1 MVEVYRRRLAAM
13 AYQLA
18 RDDPELVLEFIEKM
32 KSSGEI
38 ESDELLHIERIA
50 RKWVTIAQENQRKG
64 RR

>member
-1 MVEVYRRRLAAM
+1 M
-13 AYQLA
+13 AYQFA
-18 RDDPELVLEFIEKM
+18 REGPELVLEFIERM
-32 KSSGEI
+32 KNAGEL

>member
-1 MVEVYRRRLAAM
+1 M
-13 AYQLA
+13 
-18 RDDPELVLEFIEKM
+18 LEFIEKM

>member
-1 MVEVYRRRLAAM
+1 VVEVYRRRLAAM
-13 AYQLA
+13 ANQLA
-18 RDDPELVLEFIEKM
+18 REDPELVLEFIEKM

-38 ESDELLHIERIA
+38 ESDELLHIESIA